1 MAVQKQRVLSQ
12 AAQMEKEQFQRILQ
26 VSIFRLNS
34 LLLLLLLS
42 IHRAL
47 EPARVYLLCPAGG
60 KREKKKSAGP
70 RFVSLA
76 CLRTRAVLG

>member
-34 LLLLLLLS
+34 LLLLLLLYS
-42 IHRAL
+42 
-47 EPARVYLLCPAGG
+47 
-60 KREKKKSAGP
+60 P
-70 RFVSLA
+70 RP
-76 CLRTRAVLG
+76 